1 MKSVSRERYL
11 KYKALR
17 LLSETSEVLDLKTG
31 FMQWHDACTFI
42 RTVEKSMAQFN
53 EFKAKAL
60 KQKVL

>member
-1 MKSVSRERYL
+1 M

-31 FMQWHDACTFI
+31 FIQWHDACTFM
-42 RTVEKSMAQFN
+42 RAVEKSMAQFN